1 VCRALGVGSED
12 AYNTG
17 GNMVDY
23 FYSVQPECGRMPAG
37 GNPASYMFH
46 ALATP
51 IPNDATTPSATPSG
65 PDSANQK
72 APGAAD
78 SASPPSS
85 MVHVSEGESASH
97 LKATTSDGES
107 TASGAPMSTATSARN
122 SDYWKHA
129 YAASPMCAA
138 ERSRVQEL
146 LARAV
151 SGGKVGRRSAS
162 SKRCRSLSYQLGA
175 LVTRWGRLLYRGT
188 YSQKSMF
195 LYIWAVELYC
205 IRLLRIC

>member
-1 VCRALGVGSED
+1 VGSEE

-17 GNMVDY
+17 GKIVDY

-51 IPNDATTPSATPSG
+51 MPNDATTPSAIPSG
-65 PDSANQK
+65 PDAANQ
-72 APGAAD
+72 
-78 SASPPSS
+78 SMPSS
-85 MVHVSEGESASH
+85 MLHVSEGESASH
-97 LKATTSDGES
+97 RDSKSM
-107 TASGAPMSTATSARN
+107 ASGAAMSTATSARN

-138 ERSRVQEL
+138 RRSRVQEL

-151 SGGKVGRRSAS
+151 SGGNVGRRSAS
-162 SKRCRSLSYQLGA
+162 GKRCRSLLYQLGA
-175 LVTRWGRLLYRGT
+175 VVDRWGRFLYRGT
-188 YSQKSMF
+188 HSQKSMF
-195 LYIWAVELYC
+195 YLVHLGC
-205 IRLLRIC
+205 